1 MNNREFW
8 IDDILN
14 VSRPNQ
20 KTAYI
25 HEQDTEGFRGKAIH
39 VIEHKAYQELEELM
53 RMRLVACSQATF
65 ANTEESLAEVMKCS
79 EEYKS
84 VAYRDWET

>member
-39 VIEHKAYQELEELM
+39 VIEH
-53 RMRLVACSQATF
+53 
-65 ANTEESLAEVMKCS
+65 
-79 EEYKS
+79 
-84 VAYRDWET
+84 